1 MVLSLIKGQK
11 IDLTKTNPDLNII
24 SIGLDWKAPN
34 NMDIDVSA
42 FLVGQDEKILK
53 EEDFVFYGQPSS
65 SNDSVRLEESIST
78 IGNKHF
84 IIDLLKVPDE
94 VQKIAFTLTIYE
106 SELKGHTFAEVS
118 AVQLR
123 IVNNTGQE
131 EVAAFHINYSFTKE
145 SAIVLGELYRY
156 KGEWKFK
163 AEGAGFFGGLASLC
177 DVYGVEVDD
186 DQPGN
191 DDHFNEETQIKVQT
205 NQSTDE
211 PLVVKFNEETR
222 VNESAQ
228 SMKDYIEIPDLVKG
242 INEIHSENLLSLFE
256 NSTID
261 GNKISLDF
269 LRETY
274 KTNRKSFIDL
284 VDELSLRGFRF
295 ITEKPT
301 NILPSNVPQLSPY
314 IEVNEGGSR
323 FKSVDLSRLGIAGLI
338 QRLHVNSD
346 LFFHKIP
353 LSCFK
358 FMNANI
364 DLKDLEEEFSKA
376 GFVINHLYDPKEPSN
391 DNTARMEELNPTELD
406 SPAND
411 TEEILSKLSINQL
424 FEENKYK
431 SFRKYCS
438 WKKIILISDINP
450 AVLEEY
456 SRTPHVGNGK
466 VRAIE
471 ERLEELKSLGT
482 EILTEET
489 PDLEDPII
497 QLNHKYIGDKEI
509 PQLFYDNSFTKFRLF
524 CQEKGIKTV
533 GQIKQKHM
541 VAFSKRPMIGK
552 KKVQDVLEQL
562 EQYAATAKEMV
573 PLTFDAGE
581 LFDFIKQWEVSSLLK
596 LFGFQ
601 SISNSS
607 LKIVDIQ
614 GVDFEKLEADF
625 DIRILIEFSNKLR
638 SLKIPKN
645 IADDIPE
652 LLKEQEKSVIEGR
665 FIQKWTLEETGQSI
679 GVTRERIRQ
688 VEAKALKKIF
698 NYLRINQFSLI
709 VKLVTDSKTLIPQ
722 KELLG
727 LIGGDHAYF
736 IEVLKDKNSIFA
748 YIDKLDVFCT
758 DPEECQ
764 DFNKID
770 EFMSDLPEQ
779 LYFNEFEQL
788 FEEIL
793 EKVGVKE
800 PSSEMVHQVLESY
813 GFIRYGVL
821 YSRRKLSIADI
832 LENLFRKYI
841 LHPLRID
848 ETSIELLKKLALK
861 HFDYQLEGSVRSI
874 DARLRD
880 VNNLILV
887 DSNTYQWFESEN
899 FDQTI
904 VTLVDSYLKKRF
916 LEVNVINIDEVFKA
930 FEEQLIPY
938 QVTNKLHFYS
948 IIKYFLDDE
957 YSIGKGNTLNIY
969 QNNKD
974 KVEWKETIVE
984 TIRNM
989 GGTCSKDNL
998 REFLRVPMY
1007 RIDQAISSSDKLIP
1021 WGTNQIKL
1029 VEKIGL
1035 TNGEKEGLI
1044 ALINRSIKDGYT
1056 TVGILYKELMF
1067 DRSLAGLIGK
1077 KGIDTKA
1084 KLAAVIKNL
1093 KPTLKGHINFLYEEG
1108 SHFTSFDDVI
1118 LDHFKE
1124 GATRREIQDFAKEH
1138 GYGDVMSAN
1147 LIGSLLDQEL
1157 LIEVDFDMLYPA
1169 HAFNIPSETIQELI
1183 SFIEQQMQGKEYL
1196 SLNQLKGY
1204 KRKLPAIEFR
1214 WNPFVMRSI
1223 LVKHGFR
1230 QIHKM
1235 YRDYRY
1241 DKILLVKEDSKIKTF
1256 EELVYYVLKKEYEGN
1271 LHEVNV
1277 YNFLVEK
1284 GILREQ
1290 EYDYEK
1296 ILPIEIKESENL
1308 ISVNPIGIVSL
1319 N

>member
-11 IDLTKTNPDLNII
+11 IDLTKTNPDLNMIT
-24 SIGLDWKAPN
+24 IGLDWQAPA

-42 FLVGQDEKILK
+42 FLLGQDEKILN

-65 SNDSVRLEESIST
+65 SNGSVRLEESIST

-84 IIDLLKVPDE
+84 LIELLKVPDE

-118 AVQLR
+118 SVQLR
-123 IVNNTGQE
+123 IVNSRGQE
-131 EVAAFHINYSFTKE
+131 EVAAFHINYSFTQE

-177 DVYGVEVDD
+177 DLYGVEVDN
-186 DQPGN
+186 DQPVD
-191 DDHFNEETQIKVQT
+191 DDHLTEVSQIHVQT
-205 NQSTDE
+205 NQSTNE
-211 PLVVKFNEETR
+211 PLPAKVNEETR
-222 VNESAQ
+222 GNESGH
-228 SMKDYIEIPDLVKG
+228 SMKDYIEIPAIVKG
-242 INEIHSENLLSLFE
+242 IDEIHSENLLSLFE
-256 NSTID
+256 NSAID
-261 GNKISLDF
+261 GNQISLDF

-274 KTNRKSFIDL
+274 KTNRKNFIDM
-284 VDELSLRGFRF
+284 VDELALRGFRF
-295 ITEKPT
+295 IAEKPT
-301 NILPSNVPQLSPY
+301 NILPSHAPQLSPY
-314 IEVNEGGSR
+314 IDVKEAGSR

-338 QRLHVNSD
+338 QRLQVNND

-353 LSCFK
+353 LCCFR

-364 DLKDLEEEFSKA
+364 DLKDLEEEFSMA
-376 GFVINHLYDPKEPSN
+376 GFVIKHLDDPQEPLN
-391 DNTARMEELNPTELD
+391 DNTASMEELNSTELI
-406 SPAND
+406 SPPND
-411 TEEILSKLSINQL
+411 TEEILGKLAINQL
-424 FEENKYK
+424 FAENKYK
-431 SFRKYCS
+431 SFRKFCL
-438 WKKIILISDINP
+438 WKKILLISDITP
-450 AVLEEY
+450 ALLEEY
-456 SRTPHVGNGK
+456 SHTPHVGNGK

-482 EILTEET
+482 EILTDET
-489 PDLEDPII
+489 PDPEEPII
-497 QLNHKYIGDKEI
+497 QVNNKYAGDKEI
-509 PQLFYDNSFTKFRLF
+509 PQLFYDNAFNKFRLF

-533 GQIKQKHM
+533 RQIKHKHIE
-541 VAFSKRPMIGK
+541 AFSKRPMIGK
-552 KKVQDVLEQL
+552 KKVQDVLEEL
-562 EQYAATAKEMV
+562 EQYAAATEEMV
-573 PLTFDAGE
+573 PAKFETGE
-581 LFDFIKQWEVSSLLK
+581 LFDFIKHWQVSSLLK

-614 GVDFEKLEADF
+614 GADYENLEQDF
-625 DIRILIEFSNKLR
+625 DIRTLIEFSNKLCG
-638 SLKIPKN
+638 LKLPKR
-645 IADDIPE
+645 IADDLPE
-652 LLKEQEKSVIEGR
+652 LLKVQEKSVIEGR
-665 FIQKWTLEETGQSI
+665 FIQKWTLEETGQSL

-698 NYLRINQFSLI
+698 NYLKINQFSLI
-709 VKLVTDSKTLIPQ
+709 VKLLTDSKTMIPQ
-722 KELLG
+722 NELLG
-727 LIGGDHAYF
+727 LIGEDHAYF

-764 DFNKID
+764 DFNEID
-770 EFMSDLPEQ
+770 EVISDLPEQ
-779 LYFNEFEQL
+779 IFLNEFEQL
-788 FEEIL
+788 LEEIL
-793 EKVGVKE
+793 EKVGIKE
-800 PSSEMVHQVLESY
+800 PTSEMVHRVLESY

-821 YSRRKLSIADI
+821 YSRGKLSIADI
-832 LENLFRKYI
+832 LEQLFRKYI

-848 ETSIELLKKLALK
+848 ETSIELLKKLARK

-880 VNNLILV
+880 VNKLILV

-899 FDQTI
+899 FDQSI
-904 VTLVDSYLKKRF
+904 VTLVDSYLKERF

-930 FEEQLIPY
+930 FEEQLKAY
-938 QVTNKLHFYS
+938 EVTNKLHFYS

-969 QNNKD
+969 QNDKD
-974 KVEWKETIVE
+974 KVEWKVTIVE

-998 REFLRVPMY
+998 REILRVPMY
-1007 RIDQAISSSDKLIP
+1007 RIDQAISTSDKLIP
-1021 WGTNQIKL
+1021 WGTNQLKL
-1029 VEKIGL
+1029 IEKIGL
-1035 TNGEKEGLI
+1035 TTEEKEGLL
-1044 ALINRSIKDGYT
+1044 ALVNRSIKDGYT

-1067 DRSLAGLIGK
+1067 DPSLAGLISK
-1077 KGIDTKA
+1077 KGIDAKA

-1093 KPTLKGHINFLYEEG
+1093 KPSLKGHINFLYEEG
-1108 SHFTSFDDVI
+1108 SHFTSFDDVV

-1138 GYGDVMSAN
+1138 VYGDFMAAN
-1147 LIGSLLDQEL
+1147 LIGSLLDREL
-1157 LIEVDFDMLYPA
+1157 FVEVDFDMLYPA

-1183 SFIEQQMQGKEYL
+1183 SLIEQQMQGKEYI

-1214 WNPFVMRSI
+1214 WNSFVMRSI

-1256 EELVYYVLKKEYEGN
+1256 EELVYYVLKEEFEGN
-1271 LHEVNV
+1271 MHEVNV

-1296 ILPIEIKESENL
+1296 LLPVEIKESENL
-1308 ISVNPIGIVSL
+1308 ISVNTIGIVSL
-1319 N
+1319 S